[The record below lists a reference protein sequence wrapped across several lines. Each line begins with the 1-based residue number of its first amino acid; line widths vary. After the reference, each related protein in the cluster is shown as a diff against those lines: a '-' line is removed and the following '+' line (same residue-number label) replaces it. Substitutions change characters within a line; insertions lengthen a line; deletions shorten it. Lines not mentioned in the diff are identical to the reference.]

1 MTENMRAHSRVRSR
15 RRPAR
20 ATAADWRAQEE
31 LDQIGPEE
39 AQKVLLDRMAQG
51 AKLCK
56 EVETRL
62 RGGPSP
68 ELETILRLHRVLVLK
83 LSAEAQG
90 APELLRLANLLMKP
104 LMDWARLEES
114 RKQRELAEQKYRD
127 ERAAR
132 EAAQEKEQP
141 SRALQPDTLE
151 KIEHELRLF

>member
-1 MTENMRAHSRVRSR
+1 MRTHNRMPSR
-15 RRPAR
+15 RRPAK
-20 ATAADWRAQEE
+20 ATAAGWRAQEE
-31 LDQIGPEE
+31 LDQINSEE
-39 AQKVLLDRMAQG
+39 AQNLLLDRMAQG

-56 EVETRL
+56 EVETLL
-62 RGGPSP
+62 RGGPGP

-90 APELLRLANLLMKP
+90 APKLLRLSNLLMKP

-127 ERAAR
+127 ERAAL

-141 SRALQPDTLE
+141 SRALHPDTLE